1 MIEIRGLAKS
11 YGDHQALRDV
21 SLSIRPGEFVVVLG
35 PSGAGKSTLLRCI
48 NRLIEPTSGRI
59 EIDGRDLGQMM
70 IAEGLARPWRGRREP
85 WCDAN
90 GNLIP

>member
-11 YGDHQALRDV
+11 YGDHQALHDV

-48 NRLIEPTSGRI
+48 NRLIEPTAGDMSRCCW
-59 EIDGRDLGQMM
+59 
-70 IAEGLARPWRGRREP
+70 ARWWRGWMP
-85 WCDAN
+85 
-90 GNLIP
+90 G

>member
-11 YGDHQALRDV
+11 YGAHQALKDV

-48 NRLIEPTSGRI
+48 NRLAEPTGGEIVVDGTPFSLQRAATCACSG
-59 EIDGRDLGQMM
+59 
-70 IAEGLARPWRGRREP
+70 ATSP
-85 WCDAN
+85 
-90 GNLIP
+90 